1 MNWLRELVSP
11 PFHSF
16 ISVFVAVAG
25 LVLIGDYA
33 VGRREGAV
41 AFQAAILLVLA
52 ILNILLFVWEV
63 YLLETRRIRHLLAN
77 LEPLLNLPCPWTPD
91 SYPATSIMTLRGHFT
106 VPTLRDSVLVN
117 LPTSLLVKGDIIQLY
132 HGMPTPANV
141 ALLDSSNSET
151 NDFFAAGDMVPSELF
166 KIDNEAMPHREIRFV
181 KESKA
186 LRFVVKET
194 PILSI
199 LETTVTKTRPKS
211 LLTKEKDFVLVVL
224 TVLVGVV
231 FLLTLFIDVIKYLA
245 LSDDFSGSGAELL
258 LRLPTYSVLPLLHL
272 PLPIVWT
279 IFNLYGT
286 ARIMQ
291 LVEHGPL
298 VFQGGTVIKKLR
310 NMYETFKQMLKLLFQ
325 SSKYPNYRIFHILGN
340 LTSCCAVDKEYIL
353 TSGSPTPEKVFFLR
367 CTKAMEESASEE
379 MGESSNRNTVESS
392 IEDESG
398 ESESQMKTKSDSR
411 ATLTSSNLTL
421 PSSSVEVEISKVP
434 APEEDRVNKETDV
447 KELTFELCSTELK
460 PKNKSSEQNPMVDW
474 TAEGTNVPRSTSVM
488 STLSDPAPFEV
499 ITEILDLSPSAE
511 SVSGLC
517 FDDINSEVHI
527 SSLKPIGVNLLATS
541 HFISDLY
548 HWYPSASHINLQSCL
563 NTTSCACPLGMEIGV
578 TEYSTGRFEKE
589 TLLYSV
595 GNPPD
600 GKRNTLARRS
610 SASLFLSAQTLQP
623 HILSV
628 ILHEESS
635 ANCFLMSR
643 GSGDMVASCCSEF
656 WDGKD
661 LQPMTDLER
670 STILDFFN
678 RRSLTS
684 YCVALAY
691 NPLLE
696 LNRASLKDE
705 KYSIFVPNSRMYR
718 NFSDISGMFHEDDQ
732 AYTAEQVFGCLQCNQ
747 VFLGMVSFQFQPKGD
762 IVLLIEHL
770 ENAGIRF
777 VHFTAEN
784 EVRGK
789 IFAEKL
795 GLEAGWNCHISLM
808 PAEDDA
814 DVASENERE
823 FGSISTS
830 STSSLSSVYN
840 AFQSYIRAK
849 LPKGVDKIRPHIK
862 NVDNVPLLVPLFT
875 DCSTEAIREMIE
887 IMQENSEVVLCI
899 GNACNR
905 DNLIIFA
912 QADISL
918 SLIPEY
924 AQSPDCPLLE
934 PTTPRSSLPSFVDYH
949 TWPSPLEIAA
959 YLNSTTCQLSF
970 CRDSDVSVC
979 SLVTESRHVL
989 SCIRR
994 GLLFALGSFLSLVM
1008 MMLLASLFFL
1018 PPPLDGSHLFWFL
1031 LWVIPIITLSF
1042 LPSPMDPHIKS
1053 QMPDRKKRVWSE
1065 KGLFLFNFA
1074 MTFVPSVVICVLLFG
1089 LTLAEVCAQQGAYTD
1104 CHPLLGNRNLS
1115 NTSSWNG
1122 WRSEYEQGL
1131 LFSQDLLAFF
1141 FTIYLVAWSVRFVHR
1156 TEPLWKLRKFVS
1168 WPYIAVTGGSVVL
1181 QLAYF
1186 AISQSIAIQARGLA
1200 QIAYLSS
1207 VPFYVWIIG
1216 FLWPFFLIPIQE
1228 LLKYQDKKMFVNVQ
1242 RHQRLEFETKL
1253 GMNSPF

>member
-1 MNWLRELVSP
+1 MNWLRELASP

-25 LVLIGDYA
+25 LILVADYA
-33 VGRREGAV
+33 VERREGVV

-52 ILNILLFVWEV
+52 ILNILLFVWEM
-63 YLLETRRIRHLLAN
+63 YLLKTRRIRHLLAN
-77 LEPLLNLPCPWTPD
+77 LEPLINLPCPWTPD

-106 VPTLRDSVLVN
+106 VPTLRDGVLVN
-117 LPTSLLVKGDIIQLY
+117 LPTSLLVKGDVIQLY

-141 ALLDSSNSET
+141 ALLDSSNTET
-151 NDFFAAGDMVPSELF
+151 NIVFAAGDTLPSELF
-166 KIDNEAMPHREIRFV
+166 KVDDEVMSHREIRFV

-186 LRFVVKET
+186 LRFVVTET

-199 LETTVTKTRPKS
+199 LETTVIKKRPKS
-211 LLTKEKDFVLVVL
+211 LLTKEKDFVLIVS
-224 TVLVGVV
+224 TVLVGIV

-245 LSDDFSGSGAELL
+245 LSGDFSGSGAELL
-258 LRLPTYSVLPLLHL
+258 LSLPTYSVLPLLHL

-279 IFNLYGT
+279 ILNLYGT

-298 VFQGGTVIKKLR
+298 VFQSGTVMKKLR
-310 NMYETFKQMLKLLFQ
+310 NTYETFKQMLKLLFQ
-325 SSKYPNYRIFHILGN
+325 SSRYPNYRIFHILGN

-367 CTKAMEESASEE
+367 CTKATEESASEE
-379 MGESSNRNTVESS
+379 VEESSEVNAVESN
-392 IEDESG
+392 IEDER
-398 ESESQMKTKSDSR
+398 ESQMKSKDDNM
-411 ATLTSSNLTL
+411 ATLVSSNLTL
-421 PSSSVEVEISKVP
+421 PSSSVEVESSKP
-434 APEEDRVNKETDV
+434 PGHEKDRVRKETDV
-447 KELTFELCSTELK
+447 KELTFELHSTEVK
-460 PKNKSSEQNPMVDW
+460 PKNKSSGQNLMVEW
-474 TAEGTNVPRSTSVM
+474 TTEEINVPRSTSAM
-488 STLSDPAPFEV
+488 STVSDPAPFEV
-499 ITEILDLSPSAE
+499 ITEILDLSPSAQ
-511 SVSGLC
+511 SASGLC

-527 SSLKPIGVNLLATS
+527 TSLKPIGVNLVATS

-563 NTTSCACPLGMEIGV
+563 NMTSCACSLGMEIGV
-578 TEYSTGRFEKE
+578 TEYSTGQFEKQA
-589 TLLYSV
+589 LFYSV
-595 GNPPD
+595 GNLPD
-600 GKRNTLARRS
+600 GKTNTLARRS
-610 SASLFLSAQTLQP
+610 STSLFISAQTIQP
-623 HILSV
+623 HMLSV
-628 ILHEESS
+628 ILHEASS

-696 LNRASLKDE
+696 LNKASLKDE
-705 KYSIFVPNSRMYR
+705 NYSIFVPNSRMYR
-718 NFSDISGMFHEDDQ
+718 NFSDISGMFHEGDQ

-747 VFLGMVSFQFQPKGD
+747 VFLGMVSFQFQPKSD
-762 IVLLIEHL
+762 VVLLIEHL

-814 DVASENERE
+814 EVASENERE
-823 FGSISTS
+823 FGSLSTS

-887 IMQENSEVVLCI
+887 ILQENSEVVLCI

-924 AQSPDCPLLE
+924 AQSHDCPLLE
-934 PTTPRSSLPSFVDYH
+934 PTTPKSSLPSFADYH
-949 TWPSPLEIAA
+949 TWPTPLEIAA

-970 CRDSDVSVC
+970 CRDSDVSIC
-979 SLVTESRHVL
+979 SLVTESRHIL

-994 GLLFALGSFLSLVM
+994 GLLFALGSFLSLAM

-1018 PPPLDGSHLFWFL
+1018 PPPLDGSHLFWFI
-1031 LWVIPIITLSF
+1031 LWVVPIITLSF
-1042 LPSPMDPHIKS
+1042 LPSPMDPRIKS
-1053 QMPDRKKRVWSE
+1053 QMPDRKKRVWSQ
-1065 KGLFLFNFA
+1065 KGLFLFNFT
-1074 MTFVPSVVICVLLFG
+1074 MTFVPTVVICVLLFG
-1089 LTLAEVCAQQGAYTD
+1089 LTLAQVCAQQGADTD

-1115 NTSSWNG
+1115 NMSSWNG

-1131 LFSQDLLAFF
+1131 LFSQDLIAFF
-1141 FTIYLVAWSVRFVHR
+1141 FTIYLVALSVRFIHR

-1181 QLAYF
+1181 QLVYF

-1216 FLWPFFLIPIQE
+1216 FLWPFFVIPIQE
-1228 LLKYQDKKMFVNVQ
+1228 LLKYQDKKMFVSVQ

>member
-1 MNWLRELVSP
+1 MNWLRELASP

-16 ISVFVAVAG
+16 ISVFVAVASLI
-25 LVLIGDYA
+25 LVVDYA

-52 ILNILLFVWEV
+52 ILNILLFLWEV
-63 YLLETRRIRHLLAN
+63 YLLKTRRIRHLLAN
-77 LEPLLNLPCPWTPD
+77 LEPLINVPCPWTPD
-91 SYPATSIMTLRGHFT
+91 SYPPTSIMTLRGHFT
-106 VPTLRDSVLVN
+106 VPTLRDGVLVN

-141 ALLDSSNSET
+141 ALLDSSNTET
-151 NDFFAAGDMVPSELF
+151 NILFAAGDTLPSELF
-166 KIDNEAMPHREIRFV
+166 KIDDEVMSHREIRFV

-186 LRFVVKET
+186 LRFVITET

-199 LETTVTKTRPKS
+199 LETTVIKKRPKS
-211 LLTKEKDFVLVVL
+211 LLTKEKDFVLIVS
-224 TVLVGVV
+224 TVLVGIV
-231 FLLTLFIDVIKYLA
+231 FLLTLFIDVIKYVA

-258 LRLPTYSVLPLLHL
+258 LSLPTYSVLPLLHL

-279 IFNLYGT
+279 ILNLYGT

-298 VFQGGTVIKKLR
+298 VFQGGTVMKKLR
-310 NMYETFKQMLKLLFQ
+310 NTYETFKQMLKLLFQ

-367 CTKAMEESASEE
+367 CTKATEESASEE
-379 MGESSNRNTVESS
+379 VEESSEVNEVESN
-392 IEDESG
+392 IEDER
-398 ESESQMKTKSDSR
+398 ESQMISKDDNM
-411 ATLTSSNLTL
+411 ATLVSSSNLTL
-421 PSSSVEVEISKVP
+421 PSSSVEVESSKLP
-434 APEEDRVNKETDV
+434 AHEEDRVRKESDV
-447 KELTFELCSTELK
+447 QKELTFELHSTEVK
-460 PKNKSSEQNPMVDW
+460 PKNKSSEQNLMIEW
-474 TAEGTNVPRSTSVM
+474 TTEEINVPRSTSAM
-488 STLSDPAPFEV
+488 STVSDPAPFEV
-499 ITEILDLSPSAE
+499 ITEILDLSPSGE
-511 SVSGLC
+511 SASGLC

-527 SSLKPIGVNLLATS
+527 SSLKPIGVNLVATS

-563 NTTSCACPLGMEIGV
+563 NMTSCACSLGIEIGV
-578 TEYSTGRFEKE
+578 TEYSTAQFEKQA
-589 TLLYSV
+589 LFYSV
-595 GNPPD
+595 GNLPD
-600 GKRNTLARRS
+600 GKTNTLARRS
-610 SASLFLSAQTLQP
+610 STSLLTSAQTIQP
-623 HILSV
+623 HMLSV
-628 ILHEESS
+628 ILHEASS
-635 ANCFLMSR
+635 ENCFLMSR
-643 GSGDMVASCCSEF
+643 GSGDTVASCCSEF

-670 STILDFFN
+670 STVLDFFN

-696 LNRASLKDE
+696 LNKASLKDHN
-705 KYSIFVPNSRMYR
+705 YSIFVPNSCMYR
-718 NFSDISGMFHEDDQ
+718 NFSDISGMFHEGDQ

-747 VFLGMVSFQFQPKGD
+747 VFLGMVSFQFQPKSD
-762 IVLLIEHL
+762 VVLLIEHL

-814 DVASENERE
+814 EVASENERE
-823 FGSISTS
+823 FGSLSTS

-887 IMQENSEVVLCI
+887 ILQENSEVVLCI

-924 AQSPDCPLLE
+924 AQSHNCPLLE
-934 PTTPRSSLPSFVDYH
+934 PTTPKSSLPSFADYH
-949 TWPSPLEIAA
+949 TWPTPLEIAA

-970 CRDSDVSVC
+970 CRDSDVSIC
-979 SLVTESRHVL
+979 SLVTESRHIL

-994 GLLFALGSFLSLVM
+994 GLLFALGSFLSLAM

-1018 PPPLDGSHLFWFL
+1018 PPPLDGSHLFWFI
-1031 LWVIPIITLSF
+1031 LWVVPIITLSF
-1042 LPSPMDPHIKS
+1042 LPSPMDPRIKS
-1053 QMPDRKKRVWSE
+1053 QMPDRKKRVWSQ
-1065 KGLFLFNFA
+1065 KGLFLFNFT
-1074 MTFVPSVVICVLLFG
+1074 MTFVPTVVICVLLFG
-1089 LTLAEVCAQQGAYTD
+1089 LTLAQVCAQQGADTD

-1131 LFSQDLLAFF
+1131 LFTQDLIAFF
-1141 FTIYLVAWSVRFVHR
+1141 FTIYLVALSVRFIHR

-1168 WPYIAVTGGSVVL
+1168 WPYITVTAGSVLL
-1181 QLAYF
+1181 QLVYF

-1216 FLWPFFLIPIQE
+1216 FLWPFFVIPIQE
-1228 LLKYQDKKMFVNVQ
+1228 LLKYQDKKMFVSVQ